1 MMRDLLDLPDRT
13 AKPRQDGITHVLD
26 KGLSVAE
33 VDGMVE
39 VAGAS
44 VDIVKLGWGT
54 ALATENLD
62 RKLARFR
69 EHGIPVVLGGTLTE
83 LAIARGRLDELI
95 AWGIVPAPVLGDAAY
110 GDATELRMGLH
121 ARGIEYVLDSRGA
134 TSALPED
141 SRPRTAPIR

>member
-33 VDGMVE
+33 VDGMIE

-54 ALATENLD
+54 AVATENLD
-62 RKLARFR
+62 R
-69 EHGIPVVLGGTLTE
+69 
-83 LAIARGRLDELI
+83 
-95 AWGIVPAPVLGDAAY
+95 
-110 GDATELRMGLH
+110 
-121 ARGIEYVLDSRGA
+121 
-134 TSALPED
+134 
-141 SRPRTAPIR
+141 